1 MSSKENPGSRS
12 KPSYAYSIL
21 SMSLVL
27 FVLGLLGI
35 VILNARKVTNQI
47 KENLQINVIFKNDV
61 TDEEG
66 ENLGKKLQA
75 EPFVKNVEF
84 INKEQAAKDFS
95 KEFGHDFVGLLEY
108 NPLFSSLA
116 INLKADYF
124 TTEKIK
130 EIEKK
135 LSSDERVQEVYYQR
149 SLLNVINSNINKV
162 GILLVIL
169 GGLFFLV
176 ALTLVDQTIRLVM
189 YSNRFLIKSM
199 QLVGATRE
207 LITKPFMR
215 RSLLN
220 GLISGLIAV
229 IGITGVYLFLDNNI
243 PELLLRNDLNQ
254 YLIIAVIILFLG
266 VAVSWWST
274 RSAVLKYLKLKLED
288 LY

>member
-75 EPFVKNVEF
+75 EQFVKNVEF